1 MAGLKR
7 FSYIDKDHAAIV
19 ADCVARIKETY
30 GEDAWNDFEEDSAGV
45 MLVEAFAYIA
55 DLLLFYLDRQA
66 NEVYLPTATE
76 RQNLIN
82 LCKLI
87 AYSPSGAQAAQAD
100 LTISIKEPCDT
111 DVTLAKGTQVETQN
125 GVIFEL
131 QDDAVIKAGELSVI
145 VAAIK
150 G

>member
-1 MAGLKR
+1 
-7 FSYIDKDHAAIV
+7 
-19 ADCVARIKETY
+19 
-30 GEDAWNDFEEDSAGV
+30 

-55 DLLLFYLDRQA
+55 DLLLFYLDQQA

-100 LTISIKEPCDT
+100 LTVSIREPCDT
-111 DVTLAKGTQVETQN
+111 DVTLSQGTQVETQN

-131 QDDAVIKAGELSVI
+131 RVDEVIKAGELSVT
-145 VAAIK
+145 VAAIES
-150 G
+150 